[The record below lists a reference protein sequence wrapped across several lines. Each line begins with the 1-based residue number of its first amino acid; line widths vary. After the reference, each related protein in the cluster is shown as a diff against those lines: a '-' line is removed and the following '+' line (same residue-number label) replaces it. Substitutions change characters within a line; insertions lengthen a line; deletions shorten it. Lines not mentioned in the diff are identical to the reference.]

1 MVAES
6 SRWEK
11 LGARKRRCDD
21 AGNART
27 EAVRGKRETRD
38 TLSRKNPRKRRGW
51 RQRFNFSVIARQVWR
66 VPDSTLSTR
75 RPLHSLVLDRGN
87 RHSAELR
94 FSCGV
99 SPRIPR
105 PRRSGS
111 SFSSHRTSLRFSA
124 LACKIVFAVF
134 LFLRKGWSHGTKVGR
149 KFSYSFNAVDVFQ
162 FRRRCFKNEWSFK
175 ARPLHFSEE
184 RSEINVARGVGE

>member
-11 LGARKRRCDD
+11 LGKGKRRCED

-27 EAVRGKRETRD
+27 EVVQGKRETRD
-38 TLSRKNPRKRRGW
+38 TLLRKNPRKQRGW

-66 VPDSTLSTR
+66 VPDSTLPTR
-75 RPLHSLVLDRGN
+75 RPLHSLALDRRN

-124 LACKIVFAVF
+124 LAWKIVFAVL
-134 LFLRKGWSHGTKVGR
+134 LFLRKGSSHGTKVGR

-162 FRRRCFKNEWSFK
+162 FRRRCFKNEWRFK